1 VKKGEQNSGLS
12 CSFCGKPQKEV
23 RKLIAGPTVYICDE
37 CIRLCDEIIGE
48 SQEESPAPPV
58 HLPTPSEI
66 KHFLDGYVV
75 GQEHAK
81 KVLSVAVYNHY
92 KRVYIQK
99 PTQPRGAQ
107 GKSEE
112 VELSK
117 SNVLLVGPTGSGK
130 TLLAQSLAK
139 LLKVPFTI
147 ADATSLTE
155 AGYVGEDVEN
165 IIQNLLQNA
174 EYDVER
180 ASKGIVFID
189 EIDKTARKIDTPSPS
204 RDVGGEGVQQA
215 LLKIIEGTRANVT
228 PKGAKKYGQHESL
241 QVNTKDILFICG
253 GAFNGLELLIQN
265 RVGEKGLGFGAQL
278 KGQNERNKGELLRLL
293 EPMDLMKFGMIPEFI
308 GRLPIVATL
317 DGLNEAD
324 LVTILTQPKNAL
336 TKQYQWLFELEKVQL
351 TFTPEALKAI
361 AQEAMRRNT
370 GARGLR
376 SILEELMLDL
386 MYDIPYRK
394 GIVSCELTEDV
405 VLRKAEPLLQFAQE
419 KRSA

>member
-1 VKKGEQNSGLS
+1 VKKGESSGGLS

-37 CIRLCDEIIGE
+37 CIRLCGDIIGE
-48 SQEESPAPPV
+48 SQEEGLAPPV
-58 HLPTPSEI
+58 HLPTPLEI
-66 KHFLDGYVV
+66 KNFLDGYVI

-92 KRVYIQK
+92 KRVYIKK
-99 PTQPRGAQ
+99 PSKPRGAQ
-107 GKSEE
+107 GKNEE
-112 VELSK
+112 VELAK
-117 SNVLLVGPTGSGK
+117 SNVLLLGPTGSGK

-165 IIQNLLQNA
+165 IIQNLVQNA
-174 EYDVER
+174 EYDIER

-189 EIDKTARKIDTPSPS
+189 EIDKIARKTEAPSPS

-215 LLKIIEGTRANVT
+215 LLKVIEGTRANVT

-253 GAFNGLELLIQN
+253 GAFNGLELIIQQ
-265 RVGEKGLGFGAQL
+265 RIGEKGLGFGAQL
-278 KGQNERNKGELLRLL
+278 KGKNERSAGDLLRLV
-293 EPMDLMKFGMIPEFI
+293 EPMDLMRFGMIPEFI
-308 GRLPIVATL
+308 GRLPIVGTL
-317 DGLNEAD
+317 DSLNEAD
-324 LVTILTQPKNAL
+324 LITILTQPKNAL
-336 TKQYQWLFELEKVQL
+336 TKQYQWLFGLEKVKL
-351 TFTPEALKAI
+351 TFTPSALKAI

-376 SILEELMLDL
+376 SILEERMLDL
-386 MYDIPYRK
+386 MYDIPFRK
-394 GIVSCELTEDV
+394 GILSCELTEEV
-405 VLRKAEPLLQFAQE
+405 VLRKAEPRLQFVQE

>member
-1 VKKGEQNSGLS
+1 VKKGEPSSSLS

-48 SQEESPAPPV
+48 SQADGLSSSLP
-58 HLPTPSEI
+58 LPTPLEI
-66 KHFLDGYVV
+66 KNFLDGYVV

-92 KRVYIQK
+92 KRVYVKK
-99 PTQPRGAQ
+99 PAKSRGAQ

-112 VELSK
+112 LELSK
-117 SNVLLVGPTGSGK
+117 SNVLLLGPTGSGK

-180 ASKGIVFID
+180 ASRGIVFID
-189 EIDKTARKIDTPSPS
+189 EIDKTARKTDVPSPS

-228 PKGAKKYGQHESL
+228 PKGAKKYSQHESL

-253 GAFNGLELLIQN
+253 GAFNGLELIVKN

-278 KGQNERNKGELLRLL
+278 GGQNERNTGDWLRRV
-293 EPMDLMKFGMIPEFI
+293 EPMDLIRFGMIPEFI

-317 DGLNEAD
+317 EDLSEAD

-336 TKQYQWLFELEKVQL
+336 IKQYQWLFGLEKVEL

-394 GIVSCELTEDV
+394 GILSCQLTEEV
-405 VLRKAEPLLQFAQE
+405 VLKKAAPQLQFVPE

>member
-1 VKKGEQNSGLS
+1 MKKGEQSSGLS

-37 CIRLCDEIIGE
+37 CIRLCDEMMGE
-48 SQEESPAPPV
+48 GQDSGSTTPR
-58 HLPTPSEI
+58 HLPTPLEI
-66 KHFLDGYVV
+66 KSFLDSYVV

-92 KRVYIQK
+92 KRVYVKK
-99 PTQPRGAQ
+99 PTKSRGTP

-112 VELSK
+112 LELSK
-117 SNVLLVGPTGSGK
+117 SNVLLLGPTGSGK

-189 EIDKTARKIDTPSPS
+189 EIDKTARKTDLPSPS

-228 PKGAKKYGQHESL
+228 PKGAKKYGPHESL

-253 GAFNGLELLIQN
+253 GAFNGLELIIQH

-278 KGQNERNKGELLRLL
+278 KGGKERSTGDLLRLV
-293 EPMDLMKFGMIPEFI
+293 EPIDLIRFGMIPEFI
-308 GRLPIVATL
+308 GRLPILATL
-317 DGLNEAD
+317 DDLSEAD

-336 TKQYQWLFELEKVQL
+336 IKQYQWLFGLEKVKL

-394 GIVSCELTEDV
+394 DILSCELTEDV
-405 VLRKAEPLLQFAQE
+405 VLKKAEPELQFAQE

>member
-1 VKKGEQNSGLS
+1 MKKGEPSSSLS

-48 SQEESPAPPV
+48 SQADGLSSSLP
-58 HLPTPSEI
+58 LPTPLEI
-66 KHFLDGYVV
+66 KNFLDGYVV

-92 KRVYIQK
+92 KRVYVKK
-99 PTQPRGAQ
+99 PAKSRGAQ

-112 VELSK
+112 LELSK
-117 SNVLLVGPTGSGK
+117 SNVLLLGPTGSGK

-180 ASKGIVFID
+180 ASRGIVFID
-189 EIDKTARKIDTPSPS
+189 EIDKTARKTDVPSPS

-228 PKGAKKYGQHESL
+228 PKGAKKYSQHESL

-253 GAFNGLELLIQN
+253 GAFNGLELIVKN

-278 KGQNERNKGELLRLL
+278 GGQNERNTGDWLRRV
-293 EPMDLMKFGMIPEFI
+293 EPMDLIRFGMIPEFI

-317 DGLNEAD
+317 EDLSEAD

-336 TKQYQWLFELEKVQL
+336 IKQYQWLFGLEKVEL

-394 GIVSCELTEDV
+394 GILSCQLTEEV
-405 VLRKAEPLLQFAQE
+405 VLKKAAPQLQFVPE

>member
-1 VKKGEQNSGLS
+1 MKQGEQHNGLS

-37 CIRLCDEIIGE
+37 CIRLCDDILGE
-48 SQEESPAPPV
+48 GQEDGLASPMP
-58 HLPTPSEI
+58 LPTPLEI

-92 KRVYIQK
+92 KRVYAQK
-99 PTQPRGAQ
+99 PTKSRGAQ
-107 GKSEE
+107 GKNEE
-112 VELSK
+112 LELSK
-117 SNVLLVGPTGSGK
+117 SNVLLLGPTGSGK

-174 EYDVER
+174 EYDIER

-189 EIDKTARKIDTPSPS
+189 EIDKTARKTDTPSPS

-215 LLKIIEGTRANVT
+215 LLKMIEGTRANVT

-253 GAFNGLELLIQN
+253 GAFNGLELIIQQ

-278 KGQNERNKGELLRLL
+278 KGANERNTGELLRLV
-293 EPMDLMKFGMIPEFI
+293 EPMDFIRFGMIPEFI

-317 DGLNEAD
+317 DNLSEAD

-336 TKQYQWLFELEKVQL
+336 IKQYQWLFGLEKVEL
-351 TFTPEALKAI
+351 IFTPEALKAI

-386 MYDIPYRK
+386 MYDIPCRK
-394 GIVSCELTEDV
+394 GIVSCKLTEEV
-405 VLRKAEPLLQFAQE
+405 VLRKAEAQLQFASE